1 MTSKTHYSAFLAHL
15 KEHGSATSAELADKF
30 NAMQP
35 PGTIRNLRA
44 NGHDIRTVWTLTA
57 DEDGVL
63 HRCARY
69 HYHGR
74 RYAEGEQ
81 TKKLN

>member
-1 MTSKTHYSAFLAHL
+1 MNKTHYSAFLAHL

-30 NAMQP
+30 NALQP
-35 PGTIRNLRA
+35 PGTIRALRA
-44 NGHDIRTVWTLTA
+44 DGHDIRTVWTLAA
-57 DEDGVL
+57 DEDGIL

-74 RYAEGEQ
+74 RHAEGEQ
-81 TKKLN
+81 TSNLN